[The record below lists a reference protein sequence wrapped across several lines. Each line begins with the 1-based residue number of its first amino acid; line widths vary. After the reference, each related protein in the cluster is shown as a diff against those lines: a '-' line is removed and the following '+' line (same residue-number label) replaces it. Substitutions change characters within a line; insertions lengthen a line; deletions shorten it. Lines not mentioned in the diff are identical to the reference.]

1 MNTPTRIG
9 RTISIALT
17 GMMGQPVSIEAD
29 IGNALPGFTLLGL
42 PDQSLQ
48 EAKDRIRAAARNSG
62 LPLTK
67 RHLTVNLTPAS
78 LHKRGSLFDLA
89 ILMAAWGADYVV
101 RDETGPVFLAA
112 LGLDGSLQTAPGI
125 LPAVMA
131 AVDSGYTDIIVAEDA
146 REQAEMVPGTNVRGY
161 GHVTEVAREFGASVE
176 LKPHATPA
184 PGRVTSPP
192 TVTDEPDMLEI
203 HGQAE
208 ARWALEIAAAGG
220 HHLLLEGPPGAGKTM
235 LAERLPTIMAEM
247 DPATALENAALHS
260 LLAGSDSVTSP
271 KSRPPFEA
279 PHHSTTMTALLG
291 GGSGLIRPGAVS
303 MAHGGVLFLDEAA
316 EFNRAVLDA
325 LRQPLETGKV
335 TIHRARE
342 TVEFPAQFQL
352 VLATNPCPCGQG
364 YGNGRHCRCT
374 SLQRRRY
381 AAKLSGPLLD
391 RIDLQVTVEPV
402 TSKHFGAETI
412 DESSAQVAERVVQ
425 AIQRSKDRLK
435 PYGLSRNHQVPLQ
448 LFSESG
454 LKVDTEAKTILDR
467 ALDSQLIS
475 ARGYGRT
482 LRVAWTIADL
492 MQADRPKAEHMDMAL
507 YLRLNEKG
515 S

>member
-1 MNTPTRIG
+1 MKTNSSHNYYPDLATHGEELASEALAAAGYQILERNWQAAAGEVDIIAYHQQQLVAIEVKTRSGIGFGNPLETVTSTQLRRIQRGLLHFKRTVYPKYAHTPLRDDVVGILIDSDGEPTSELLQDVNGVEPTQSAPVGWNMNTPTRIG
-9 RTISIALT
+9 NTLSIALT

-131 AVDSGYTDIIVAEDA
+131 AADSGYTDIIVAEDA

-184 PGRVTSPP
+184 PGRVTSSP
-192 TVTDEPDMLEI
+192 TLPDEPDLLEI

-303 MAHGGVLFLDEAA
+303 MAHGGVLFLD
-316 EFNRAVLDA
+316 
-325 LRQPLETGKV
+325 
-335 TIHRARE
+335 
-342 TVEFPAQFQL
+342 
-352 VLATNPCPCGQG
+352 
-364 YGNGRHCRCT
+364 
-374 SLQRRRY
+374 
-381 AAKLSGPLLD
+381 
-391 RIDLQVTVEPV
+391 
-402 TSKHFGAETI
+402 
-412 DESSAQVAERVVQ
+412 
-425 AIQRSKDRLK
+425 
-435 PYGLSRNHQVPLQ
+435 
-448 LFSESG
+448 
-454 LKVDTEAKTILDR
+454 
-467 ALDSQLIS
+467 
-475 ARGYGRT
+475 
-482 LRVAWTIADL
+482 
-492 MQADRPKAEHMDMAL
+492 
-507 YLRLNEKG
+507 
-515 S
+515 